1 MSRIGIILLA
11 GVLAWTAAP
20 CRADETAD
28 SQSQEAT
35 PERVAP
41 TPAPDSTPA
50 QNGVGEAVPTTPAAL
65 VADVHTDHGTVV
77 SSECASDAC
86 CHGGLTGWISQH
98 THGCQCARRFWDWL
112 TYYPGSCP
120 RWCSH
125 CGCTVAPTC
134 TPPLYTYF
142 LWHCDAAHGG
152 CCGANGHHAPAPTTA
167 VTPAA
172 NGMVTEGT
180 AVTEEAPTE
189 TPAPAP
195 Q

>member
-1 MSRIGIILLA
+1 MSRIGIVLLA

-28 SQSQEAT
+28 SQSQDPV
-35 PERVAP
+35 PERVTPVP
-41 TPAPDSTPA
+41 TPDTADA
-50 QNGVGEAVPTTPAAL
+50 QPGGPQAASTPAAL
-65 VADVHTDHGTVV
+65 AGDVQMDHGTPV
-77 SSECASDAC
+77 SGDCSPDAC
-86 CHGGLTGWISQH
+86 CHGGLKGWISQR

-112 TYYPGSCP
+112 TFYPGSCP

-152 CCGANGHHAPAPTTA
+152 CCGANGHHAPAAAAA
-167 VTPAA
+167 VAPA

-180 AVTEEAPTE
+180 AVTEEAPPDTAGPSPE
-189 TPAPAP
+189 
-195 Q
+195 